1 MKCHP
6 KSYHDDIKYHIT
18 MNMIFSVV
26 VVSVSPLES
35 QLANVNSTLIINVDN
50 EVKL

>member
-1 MKCHP
+1 
-6 KSYHDDIKYHIT
+6 